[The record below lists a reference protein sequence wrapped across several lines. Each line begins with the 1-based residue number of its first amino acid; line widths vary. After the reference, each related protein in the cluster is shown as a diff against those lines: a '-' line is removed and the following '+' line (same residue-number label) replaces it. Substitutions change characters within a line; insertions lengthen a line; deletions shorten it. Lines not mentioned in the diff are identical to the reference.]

1 MSKFIKASL
10 LLLTLMIGRS
20 VSAMD
25 VYFESRS
32 LQEVLPW
39 LASQMNESVII
50 SPDIQDVLT
59 LSIKN
64 ASWKDVMEAIAQQ
77 PHLRLEW
84 QGSVAVLMPNRITD
98 EVNADAQETLCQR
111 AYWLLKHAKAGIV
124 GEHLQTLYPSL
135 SLIVDK
141 RTNSIVAST
150 CDSLDGILDTLAWLD
165 APLRQVEISAQ
176 IAQVSRTA
184 QSQFGVNWQTSLSD
198 GVRSSLGGA
207 VDLGALTPST
217 SLSFSNSGSSGL
229 LALTLDMMESEGYA
243 NVVSKPKIVTSEG
256 QPARIESGTEFP
268 YQTVNDDKVSI
279 EFRQAALM
287 LEVTPFVKDGE
298 HILLSLTIHQDSVG
312 DLINGV
318 PSLKTNR
325 LKTQVV
331 VKNQETLVLGGI
343 FREERFE
350 YESRVP
356 FLSAIPWL
364 GELFKRRS
372 EQQEKVELL
381 VFITPKLLQMSVN

>member
-10 LLLTLMIGRS
+10 LLLMLMIGRS

-98 EVNADAQETLCQR
+98 EVSADAQEALCQR
-111 AYWLLKHAKAGIV
+111 AYWLLKHAKADIV

-150 CDSLDGILDTLAWLD
+150 CDPLDGIL
-165 APLRQVEISAQ
+165 
-176 IAQVSRTA
+176 
-184 QSQFGVNWQTSLSD
+184 TSID
-198 GVRSSLGGA
+198 
-207 VDLGALTPST
+207 
-217 SLSFSNSGSSGL
+217 
-229 LALTLDMMESEGYA
+229 Y
-243 NVVSKPKIVTSEG
+243 
-256 QPARIESGTEFP
+256 
-268 YQTVNDDKVSI
+268 
-279 EFRQAALM
+279 
-287 LEVTPFVKDGE
+287 
-298 HILLSLTIHQDSVG
+298 LLSLH
-312 DLINGV
+312 
-318 PSLKTNR
+318 LKN
-325 LKTQVV
+325 
-331 VKNQETLVLGGI
+331 
-343 FREERFE
+343 FSF
-350 YESRVP
+350 P
-356 FLSAIPWL
+356 
-364 GELFKRRS
+364 
-372 EQQEKVELL
+372 
-381 VFITPKLLQMSVN
+381 

>member
-1 MSKFIKASL
+1 MVSL
-10 LLLTLMIGRS
+10 ILPRIAL
-20 VSAMD
+20 AMD

-39 LASQMNESVII
+39 LASQMNESVVI
-50 SPDIQDVLT
+50 SPEIDDVLT
-59 LSIKN
+59 LSIKD
-64 ASWKDVMEAIAQQ
+64 ASWKDVMEAVAQQ
-77 PHLRLEW
+77 PHLQLEW
-84 QGSVAVLMPNRITD
+84 QGRVAILMLAKESTSESVESAASV
-98 EVNADAQETLCQR
+98 CQR
-111 AYWLLKHAKAGIV
+111 SYWVLRHAKAKDV
-124 GEHLQTLYPSL
+124 GVHLRTLYPSI
-135 SLIVDK
+135 SLVVDD
-141 RTNSIVAST
+141 RTNSIIANFCGSF
-150 CDSLDGILDTLAWLD
+150 DGIQETLAWLD
-165 APLRQVEISAQ
+165 TPLRQIEISAQ

-184 QSQFGVNWQTSLSD
+184 QSQFGVNWQTTLSD
-198 GVRSSLGGA
+198 GVRSSIGGA
-207 VDLGALTPST
+207 IDLGALTPT
-217 SLSFSNSGSSGL
+217 ASLDFSSIGGSGL
-229 LALTLDMMESEGYA
+229 LAFTLDMMESEGLA
-243 NVVSKPKIVTSEG
+243 DVVSKPKIVTSEG
-256 QPARIESGTEFP
+256 QPARIESGTEVP

-312 DLINGV
+312 DLVNGV

-350 YESRVP
+350 SESRVP
-356 FLSAIPWL
+356 FFSDIPWF